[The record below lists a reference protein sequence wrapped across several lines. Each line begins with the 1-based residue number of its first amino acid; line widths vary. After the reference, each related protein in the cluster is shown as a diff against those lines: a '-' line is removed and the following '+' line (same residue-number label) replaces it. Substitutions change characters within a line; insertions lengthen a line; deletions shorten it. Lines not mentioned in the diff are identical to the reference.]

1 MENFIPESPKIK
13 YIIPKEKPS
22 VFSLNEGQLDMT
34 DSDEKNEFNYFDGSD
49 KESNNNEYKSD
60 FIKVKS
66 LDDLNENSIFK
77 TLVYLKKKKESISSI
92 ATQDSF

>member
-22 VFSLNEGQLDMT
+22 VFSLNERQLDMT
-34 DSDEKNEFNYFDGSD
+34 DSDEKNEFNYFDGND
-49 KESNNNEYKSD
+49 EENNEYKSD

-66 LDDLNENSIFK
+66 FDDLNENSIFK